1 MNFRS
6 AIAGIVSLSALSAPA
21 LAFELPPLINL
32 ENVDKA
38 DLKPFLGK
46 YDIRDKSGKKHC
58 AIVLKSGETIGGM
71 QAEVSPA
78 CATIFPV
85 MGKITGWQLRENY
98 TISLIDGLR
107 KVRITFT
114 TPSLVYSAW
123 PEVDGI
129 VTIVKGK

>member
-1 MNFRS
+1 MNCRL
-6 AIAGIVSLSALSAPA
+6 AVALVVSLAALAAPA
-21 LAFELPPLINL
+21 RAFELPPLINL
-32 ENVDKA
+32 ENVGKA

-58 AIVLKSGETIGGM
+58 AIVLKSTGTIGGL
-71 QAEVSPA
+71 QAEVAPA
-78 CATIFPV
+78 CAATFPV
-85 MGKITGWQLRENY
+85 MGEITGWQLRENY

-114 TPSLVYSAW
+114 TPSLVYSAY

-129 VTIVKGK
+129 VTIVKAK

>member
-6 AIAGIVSLSALSAPA
+6 AIAGIVSLSALAAPA

-58 AIVLKSGETIGGM
+58 AIVLKSGATIGGL
-71 QAEVSPA
+71 QAEVAPA
-78 CATIFPV
+78 CATTFPV
-85 MGKITGWQLRENY
+85 MGEITGWQLRENY

-114 TPSLVYSAW
+114 TPSLVYSAY

-129 VTIVKGK
+129 VTIVKLK